1 MAPTAPN
8 SVLEVHPFMIDRETG
23 LWIYNK
29 MNEIRDFE
37 ETAWTLFT
45 ENKLRGSVHLYTGEE
60 AVAASVCAQLTDEDY
75 IASTHRGHG
84 HCIAKG
90 AELDRALA
98 ELMGKATGYCKGRS
112 GSMHIADFS
121 KGNLGANAIVGGGI
135 PIATGGGLAIKMQ
148 NRKNVSV
155 AFFGDGASNQGTF
168 HESINLAAVWK
179 LPVIYVCENNQFG
192 MTVPTWQSTSVE
204 NIADRAAGYGIPGEV
219 VDGNDVCAVY
229 EAFARAKERAL
240 KGEGPTLLECK
251 TYRWR
256 GHWTGDPEPYRTRE
270 EVEEWKE
277 KRDPIKLF
285 RAYLT
290 RHKLAT
296 KQELDDIEAAAAKKM
311 EAARPQFQHGG
322 KPDVD
327 LVLTTQEIINMIK
340 ESGIQLP
347 QLDLEAPDLPF
358 GLGSGAGTI
367 YGTTGGVAE
376 AVVRHCMPD
385 KSRNTLRALEYSP
398 LRGNE
403 SIREATIPVGDRE
416 IKLAVVHGLINAQK
430 LLKEIDEGTAYYD
443 LIEVMTCPNG
453 CVGGAGQPY
462 GLKAKKQARSAGLY
476 ATDRSAPFKR
486 AEYNPGVTSILEKL
500 THEQRHELLHVSYQ
514 K

>member
-1 MAPTAPN
+1 
-8 SVLEVHPFMIDRETG
+8 MIDRETG

-285 RAYLT
+285 RAYLI

-296 KQELDDIEAAAAKKM
+296 RQELDDIEAAAAKKM
-311 EAARPQFQHGG
+311 EAARPQFQHEG

-358 GLGSGAGTI
+358 GLGSGAAVGSNGTNSTTYGTI
-367 YGTTGGVAE
+367 TTG
-376 AVVRHCMPD
+376 
-385 KSRNTLRALEYSP
+385 SRLTVTAADGLAGANASP
-398 LRGNE
+398 PAKADLTMGGDGGN
-403 SIREATIPVGDRE
+403 
-416 IKLAVVHGLINAQK
+416 
-430 LLKEIDEGTAYYD
+430 
-443 LIEVMTCPNG
+443 
-453 CVGGAGQPY
+453 GGGGGSP
-462 GLKAKKQARSAGLY
+462 AGLCGISY
-476 ATDRSAPFKR
+476 EPDS
-486 AEYNPGVTSILEKL
+486 GVSTSIEPGTPGPGGQGSPGGQGGDGIIILYFNVPVVKPSGPL
-500 THEQRHELLHVSYQ
+500 VTKTPKWFNDKFGRRFIV
-514 K
+514 